1 MLIFSWLWHLSFWE
15 SYNPGRIQLNLLSSQ
30 VISFITVSSE
40 WWWWYFVTAI
50 WEYFQSTRSLI
61 KQMLG
66 FTWPVTGSTS
76 SFQKK
81 PKISSWNFS
90 QWSVLF
96 EVFISEI
103 CVYTVYIHSSTYT
116 YQHYLTTGINH
127 TRVIFWAAHLLLIH
141 FLNAFL
147 F

>member
-40 WWWWYFVTAI
+40 WCHCNL
-50 WEYFQSTRSLI
+50 R
-61 KQMLG
+61 
-66 FTWPVTGSTS
+66 
-76 SFQKK
+76 
-81 PKISSWNFS
+81 
-90 QWSVLF
+90 VLSIHTYPYQAD
-96 EVFISEI
+96 VGLHLTCYWLHLFISEEAKNFI
-103 CVYTVYIHSSTYT
+103 LKLQPMVGIVWGLYFWNLCIVYTVYIHSSTYT